1 MMSVGLQDA
10 STQVAALVE
19 MAVRLGPHW
28 QPWSVRAQPAAT
40 MADVRQGI
48 CARLESWGCRLLGG
62 GQHHTAQEGSPER
75 FWATATPAAAART
88 KTAFIVGGVVRGGG

>member
-1 MMSVGLQDA
+1 MSVGLQDA

-62 GQHHTAQEGSPER
+62 GAASYGARGLAGEVLGDGDAGSSGEDEDSLHCGR
-75 FWATATPAAAART
+75 C
-88 KTAFIVGGVVRGGG
+88 G